1 MFFLKSI
8 VHQQSKLLLF
18 YRVVGN
24 TEYKDSQAFQKRN
37 GKDITIL

>member
-1 MFFLKSI
+1 MSI
-8 VHQQSKLLLF
+8 VYQQSEELIF

-37 GKDITIL
+37 GKDITILQP